1 MANLTAVLK
10 NLQRERARLAAQL
23 EHVTKAIAALGA
35 PGSRRLSPGARNRIA
50 AAQKARWAKW
60 RKARKKG

>member
-23 EHVTKAIAALGA
+23 EHVTKAIAALGVRS
-35 PGSRRLSPGARNRIA
+35 SRRLSRGARNRIA
-50 AAQKARWAKW
+50 DAQKARWAKW
-60 RKARKKG
+60 RKAHTKG